1 MDGSPRRGF
10 SRLWWAHSISQF
22 GDQLTLV
29 ALPLAAYADTHSAV
43 AVGVVAS
50 LEAVTAVA
58 FGLVAGALADR
69 LAHRRV
75 LVLTDVARAL
85 LLAALVVALAAP
97 GDDLAALLV
106 AATGLGITRVLHDA
120 AESAAVPL
128 VVDDARLVAAN
139 GRLQASEAA
148 ATAAGPAVA
157 GALLGLGGPPL
168 AFAADAVSFAASGG
182 ALTGLRSLDDA
193 AAADEPVPA
202 DAAAVLTTVRAD
214 VAEGVRRLLADRPMV
229 RVLVLLAAVNVV
241 SVCVEAQ
248 FVPYAREV
256 LDIGGFGIGAYFALG
271 GVAAVVTSL
280 LAGRAA
286 AARGDA
292 IVLGLA
298 VFSTGVLLA
307 GVAPSYLTAGLAY
320 LGAGVGSALAATHAA
335 ALRQS
340 RFPVR
345 LQGRVA
351 MAVRAAI
358 VAILPVPLI
367 AGGWLADAAGP
378 EALFLTTAGVGL
390 VAAGWGAVRDVPAV
404 RGA

>member
-1 MDGSPRRGF
+1 MVAESPPRGF
-10 SRLWWAHSISQF
+10 TRLWWSHSVSMF

-29 ALPLAAYADTHSAV
+29 ALPLAAYADTRSAM

-50 LEAVTAVA
+50 LEAVTAVG

-75 LVLTDVARAL
+75 LVLTDVARAVL
-85 LLAALVVALAAP
+85 LLGLVAAVAAP
-97 GDDLAALLV
+97 GAALPALLV
-106 AATGLGITRVLHDA
+106 AATGLGLTRVLHDA
-120 AESAAVPL
+120 AQSAAVPL
-128 VVDDARLVAAN
+128 VVEQPRLVAAN

-148 ATAAGPAVA
+148 ATATGPALA

-168 AFAADAVSFAASGG
+168 AFAVDAASFAASGV
-182 ALTGLRSLDDA
+182 AVSGLRSLDE
-193 AAADEPVPA
+193 AAADEPDPG
-202 DAAAVLTTVRAD
+202 DAAAVLPTVRAD
-214 VAEGVRRLLADRPMV
+214 VAAGVRRLLADRPMV
-229 RVLVLLAAVNVV
+229 RVLVLLGAMNVV
-241 SVCVEAQ
+241 AVCVEAQ

-256 LDIGGFGIGAYFALG
+256 LGLGGLGIGAYFALG

-280 LAGRAA
+280 LAGRASGG
-286 AARGDA
+286 RGDA
-292 IVLGLA
+292 IVLGLT
-298 VFSTGVLLA
+298 VFAAGVLVA
-307 GVAPSYLTAGLAY
+307 GVAPSHVTAGLAY
-320 LGAGVGSALAATHAA
+320 VGAGVGSALAATHAA

-378 EALFLTTAGVGL
+378 EVLFTTTAVVGL
-390 VAAGWGAVRDVPAV
+390 VAAAWGALRRVPAV
-404 RGA
+404 RG

>member
-1 MDGSPRRGF
+1 MDGSPHRGF
-10 SRLWWAHSISQF
+10 PRLWWSHSVSQF

-29 ALPLAAYADTHSAV
+29 ALPLAAYADTDSAV

-50 LEAVTAVA
+50 LEAVTAVG

-75 LVLTDVARAL
+75 LVLTDVARAVL
-85 LLAALVVALAAP
+85 LVALVAALAAP
-97 GDDLAALLV
+97 GPDLAALLV
-106 AATGLGITRVLHDA
+106 AATGLGLTRVLHDA

-128 VVDDARLVAAN
+128 VVEEPRLVAAN

-168 AFAADAVSFAASGG
+168 AFAADAVSFVASGA

-193 AAADEPVPA
+193 ATAEPPDA
-202 DAAAVLTTVRAD
+202 GDAAAVLPSVRAD
-214 VAEGVRRLLADRPMV
+214 VAEGVRRLWADRPMV

-256 LDIGGFGIGAYFALG
+256 LGLGGLGIGAYFALG

-286 AARGDA
+286 GARGDA
-292 IVLGLA
+292 IVIGLVVFAGGVLVAGLA
-298 VFSTGVLLA
+298 
-307 GVAPSYLTAGLAY
+307 PSHLTAGLAY
-320 LGAGVGSALAATHAA
+320 VGAGVGSALAATHAA

-345 LQGRVA
+345 FQGRVS

-358 VAILPVPLI
+358 VAVLPVPLI

-378 EALFLTTAGVGL
+378 EALFITTAVIGL
-390 VAAGWGAVRDVPAV
+390 VVAAWGAVRRVPAV
-404 RGA
+404 RG

>member
-1 MDGSPRRGF
+1 VDVSSRRGF
-10 SRLWWAHSISQF
+10 PRLWWSHSISQF

-29 ALPLAAYADTHSAV
+29 ALPLAAYADTDSAV

-50 LEAVTAVA
+50 LEAVTAVG

-75 LVLTDVARAL
+75 LVLTDVARAVL
-85 LLAALVVALAAP
+85 LVALVAALAAP
-97 GDDLAALLV
+97 GSDLAALLV
-106 AATGLGITRVLHDA
+106 AATGLGLTRVLHDA

-128 VVDDARLVAAN
+128 VVEESRLVAAN
-139 GRLQASEAA
+139 GRLQASEAT

-168 AFAADAVSFAASGG
+168 AFAADAVSFVASGV
-182 ALTGLRSLDDA
+182 ALTGLRSLDEVATAEPPDA
-193 AAADEPVPA
+193 G
-202 DAAAVLTTVRAD
+202 DAAAVLPSVRAD
-214 VAEGVRRLLADRPMV
+214 VAEGVRRLWADRPMV

-248 FVPYAREV
+248 FVPYAQEV
-256 LDIGGFGIGAYFALG
+256 LGLGGLGIGAYFALG

-286 AARGDA
+286 RPRGDA
-292 IVLGLA
+292 IVVGLV
-298 VFSTGVLLA
+298 VFASGVL
-307 GVAPSYLTAGLAY
+307 VAGLAPSHLTAALAY
-320 LGAGVGSALAATHAA
+320 VGAGVGSALAATHAA

-345 LQGRVA
+345 LQGRVS

-358 VAILPVPLI
+358 VAVLPIPLI

-378 EALFLTTAGVGL
+378 EALFITTAVIGL
-390 VAAGWGAVRDVPAV
+390 VAAAWGTVRRVPAV
-404 RGA
+404 RG

>member
-1 MDGSPRRGF
+1 VDGSPHRGF
-10 SRLWWAHSISQF
+10 PRLWWSHSVSQF

-29 ALPLAAYADTHSAV
+29 ALPLAAYADTDSAV

-50 LEAVTAVA
+50 LEAVTAVG

-75 LVLTDVARAL
+75 LVLTDVARAVL
-85 LLAALVVALAAP
+85 LVALVAALAAP
-97 GDDLAALLV
+97 GPDLAALLV
-106 AATGLGITRVLHDA
+106 AATGLGLTRVLHDA

-128 VVDDARLVAAN
+128 VVEEPRLVAAN

-168 AFAADAVSFAASGG
+168 AFAADAVSFVASGA

-193 AAADEPVPA
+193 ATAEPPDA
-202 DAAAVLTTVRAD
+202 GDAAAVLPSVRAD
-214 VAEGVRRLLADRPMV
+214 VAEGVRRLWADRPMV

-256 LDIGGFGIGAYFALG
+256 LGLGGLGIGAYFALG

-286 AARGDA
+286 GARGDA
-292 IVLGLA
+292 IVLGLV
-298 VFSTGVLLA
+298 VFAGGVLVA
-307 GVAPSYLTAGLAY
+307 GLAPSHVTAGLAY
-320 LGAGVGSALAATHAA
+320 VGAGVGSALAATHAA

-345 LQGRVA
+345 FQGRVS
-351 MAVRAAI
+351 MAVRASI
-358 VAILPVPLI
+358 VAVLPVPLI

-378 EALFLTTAGVGL
+378 EALFITTAVIGL
-390 VAAGWGAVRDVPAV
+390 VVAAWGAVRGVPAV
-404 RGA
+404 RG

>member
-1 MDGSPRRGF
+1 VAESPPRAF
-10 SRLWWAHSISQF
+10 TRLWWAHSISMF

-29 ALPLAAYADTHSAV
+29 ALPLAAYADTGSAV

-50 LEAVTAVA
+50 LEAVTAVG

-69 LAHRRV
+69 LARRRV

-85 LLAALVVALAAP
+85 LLVALVAALAAP
-97 GDDLAALLV
+97 GGDLAALLV
-106 AATGLGITRVLHDA
+106 AATGLGVTRVLHDA

-128 VVDDARLVAAN
+128 VVDERQLVAAN

-148 ATAAGPAVA
+148 ATAVGPAVA

-168 AFAADAVSFAASGG
+168 AFAVDAASFG
-182 ALTGLRSLDDA
+182 ASGVSLTGLRSLDEGA
-193 AAADEPVPA
+193 PDEPDA
-202 DAAAVLTTVRAD
+202 GDAAAVLPTVRAD

-229 RVLVLLAAVNVV
+229 QVLVLLAAVNVV

-256 LDIGGFGIGAYFALG
+256 LDLGGFGIGAYFALG
-271 GVAAVVTSL
+271 GLAAVVTSL
-280 LAGRAA
+280 LAGRATG
-286 AARGDA
+286 ARGDA
-292 IVLGLA
+292 IVIGLV
-298 VFSTGVLLA
+298 VFSAGVLLA
-307 GVAPSYLTAGLAY
+307 GVFPSHLTAGLAY

-340 RFPVR
+340 RFPLR

-367 AGGWLADAAGP
+367 AGGWLADVAGP
-378 EALFLTTAGVGL
+378 EVLFTTTALLGL
-390 VAAGWGAVRDVPAV
+390 AAAAWGALRHVPAV
-404 RGA
+404 RS

>member
-1 MDGSPRRGF
+1 VDGSPRRGF
-10 SRLWWAHSISQF
+10 SRLWWAHSVSQF

-29 ALPLAAYADTHSAV
+29 ALPLAAYADTNSAV

-50 LEAVTAVA
+50 LEAVTAVL

-75 LVLTDVARAL
+75 LVLTDVARAVL
-85 LLAALVVALAAP
+85 LVALVAALAAP
-97 GDDLAALLV
+97 GPDLAALLV
-106 AATGLGITRVLHDA
+106 AATGLGLTRVLHDG

-128 VVDDARLVAAN
+128 VVEEPRLVAAN

-168 AFAADAVSFAASGG
+168 AFAADAVSFVASGA

-193 AAADEPVPA
+193 ATAEPPDA
-202 DAAAVLTTVRAD
+202 GDAAAVLPTVRAD
-214 VAEGVRRLLADRPMV
+214 VAEGVRRLWADRPMV

-256 LDIGGFGIGAYFALG
+256 LGLGGLGIGAYFALG

-286 AARGDA
+286 GARGDA
-292 IVLGLA
+292 IVIGLVVFAGGVLVAGLA
-298 VFSTGVLLA
+298 PSHVTA
-307 GVAPSYLTAGLAY
+307 GVAYV
-320 LGAGVGSALAATHAA
+320 GAGVGSALAATHAA

-345 LQGRVA
+345 FQGRVS
-351 MAVRAAI
+351 MAVRASI
-358 VAILPVPLI
+358 VAVLPVPLI

-378 EALFLTTAGVGL
+378 EALFVTTAVIGL
-390 VAAGWGAVRDVPAV
+390 VVAAWGAVRRVPAV
-404 RGA
+404 RG

>member
-1 MDGSPRRGF
+1 MGGASGGF
-10 SRLWWAHSISQF
+10 SRLWWAHSVSMF

-50 LEAVTAVA
+50 LEAVTAVG

-75 LVLTDVARAL
+75 LVLTDVARVV
-85 LLAALVVALAAP
+85 LLAALVGALAAP
-97 GDDLAALLV
+97 GGDLAALLV

-128 VVDDARLVAAN
+128 VVEEARLVAAN
-139 GRLQASEAA
+139 GQLQASEAA

-168 AFAADAVSFAASGG
+168 AFAADAASFAASGLS
-182 ALTGLRSLDDA
+182 LTGLRSLDA
-193 AAADEPVPA
+193 APHDEPEPA
-202 DAAAVLTTVRAD
+202 DATAVLPTVRAD

-256 LDIGGFGIGAYFALG
+256 LGIGGFGIGAYFALG

-280 LAGRAA
+280 LAGRSAG
-286 AARGDA
+286 ARGDA
-292 IVLGLA
+292 IVLGLT
-298 VFSTGVLLA
+298 VFSGGVLVAGLAPSHLTA
-307 GVAPSYLTAGLAY
+307 GVAYV
-320 LGAGVGSALAATHAA
+320 GAGIGSALAATHAA

-358 VAILPVPLI
+358 VAVLPVPLI

-378 EALFLTTAGVGL
+378 EVLFITTAAVGL
-390 VAAGWGAVRDVPAV
+390 TAAAWGVVRQVSAVRS
-404 RGA
+404 

>member
-1 MDGSPRRGF
+1 MDESPRRGF
-10 SRLWWAHSISQF
+10 SRLWWAHSVSQF

-75 LVLTDVARAL
+75 LILTDVARAL
-85 LLAALVVALAAP
+85 LLVALVAALAAP
-97 GDDLAALLV
+97 GGDLAALLV

-193 AAADEPVPA
+193 AAPEPGA
-202 DAAAVLTTVRAD
+202 AEAAAVITTVRAD
-214 VAEGVRRLLADRPMV
+214 VAEGVRCLLADRPMV

-292 IVLGLA
+292 IVLGLV

-307 GVAPSYLTAGLAY
+307 GLAPSYLTAGLAY

-345 LQGRVA
+345 LQGRVS

-358 VAILPVPLI
+358 VAVLPVPLI
-367 AGGWLADAAGP
+367 AGGWLADASGP
-378 EALFLTTAGVGL
+378 EALFITTAGLGL
-390 VAAGWGAVRDVPAV
+390 VAAAWGLLRHVPAV

>member
-1 MDGSPRRGF
+1 VDESPRRGF
-10 SRLWWAHSISQF
+10 SRLWWAHSVSQF

-75 LVLTDVARAL
+75 LILTDVARAL
-85 LLAALVVALAAP
+85 LLVALVAALAAP
-97 GDDLAALLV
+97 GGDLAALLV

-193 AAADEPVPA
+193 AAPEPGPA
-202 DAAAVLTTVRAD
+202 
-214 VAEGVRRLLADRPMV
+214 
-229 RVLVLLAAVNVV
+229 
-241 SVCVEAQ
+241 
-248 FVPYAREV
+248 
-256 LDIGGFGIGAYFALG
+256 
-271 GVAAVVTSL
+271 
-280 LAGRAA
+280 
-286 AARGDA
+286 
-292 IVLGLA
+292 
-298 VFSTGVLLA
+298 
-307 GVAPSYLTAGLAY
+307 
-320 LGAGVGSALAATHAA
+320 
-335 ALRQS
+335 
-340 RFPVR
+340 
-345 LQGRVA
+345 
-351 MAVRAAI
+351 
-358 VAILPVPLI
+358 
-367 AGGWLADAAGP
+367 
-378 EALFLTTAGVGL
+378 
-390 VAAGWGAVRDVPAV
+390 
-404 RGA
+404 

>member
-1 MDGSPRRGF
+1 MAEPPRQGF
-10 SRLWWAHSISQF
+10 PRLWWSHSISQF

-29 ALPLAAYADTHSAV
+29 ALPLATYADTDSAV

-50 LEAVTAVA
+50 LEAVTAVG

-75 LVLTDVARAL
+75 LVLTDVARAVL
-85 LLAALVVALAAP
+85 LIALVAALAAP
-97 GDDLAALLV
+97 GSDLPALLV
-106 AATGLGITRVLHDA
+106 GATGLGLTRVLHDA
-120 AESAAVPL
+120 AESAVVPL
-128 VVDDARLVAAN
+128 VVEEARLVAAN
-139 GRLQASEAA
+139 GRLQASEAT

-168 AFAADAVSFAASGG
+168 AFAVDAASFVASG
-182 ALTGLRSLDDA
+182 AALNGLRSLDEGATVEPDA
-193 AAADEPVPA
+193 G
-202 DAAAVLTTVRAD
+202 DATAVLTSVRAD

-248 FVPYAREV
+248 FVPYAQEV
-256 LDIGGFGIGAYFALG
+256 LGLGGLGIGAYFALG

-280 LAGRAA
+280 LAGRSVG
-286 AARGDA
+286 ARGDA
-292 IVLGLA
+292 IVIGLV
-298 VFSTGVLLA
+298 VFSTGVLVA
-307 GVAPSYLTAGLAY
+307 GLAPSHLTAGLAY
-320 LGAGVGSALAATHAA
+320 VGAGVGSALAATHAA

-345 LQGRVA
+345 FQGRVA
-351 MAVRAAI
+351 MAVRASI
-358 VAILPVPLI
+358 VAVLPIPLI

-378 EALFLTTAGVGL
+378 EALFITTAVIGL
-390 VAAGWGAVRDVPAV
+390 VAALWGTVRGVSAVRS
-404 RGA
+404 

>member
-1 MDGSPRRGF
+1 MDGSPHRGF
-10 SRLWWAHSISQF
+10 PRLWWSHSVSQF

-29 ALPLAAYADTHSAV
+29 ALPLAAYADTDSAV

-50 LEAVTAVA
+50 LEAVTAVG

-75 LVLTDVARAL
+75 LVLTDVARAVL
-85 LLAALVVALAAP
+85 LVALVAALAAP
-97 GDDLAALLV
+97 GPDLAALLV
-106 AATGLGITRVLHDA
+106 AATGLGLTRVLHDA

-128 VVDDARLVAAN
+128 VVEEPRLVAAN

-157 GALLGLGGPPL
+157 GALHGRGGPPL
-168 AFAADAVSFAASGG
+168 AFAADAVSFVASGA

-193 AAADEPVPA
+193 ATAEPPDA
-202 DAAAVLTTVRAD
+202 GDAAAVLPSVRAD
-214 VAEGVRRLLADRPMV
+214 VAEGVRRLWADRPMV

-256 LDIGGFGIGAYFALG
+256 LGLGGLGIGAYFALG

-286 AARGDA
+286 GARGDA
-292 IVLGLA
+292 IVIGLVVFAGGVLVAGLA
-298 VFSTGVLLA
+298 
-307 GVAPSYLTAGLAY
+307 PSHVTAGLAY
-320 LGAGVGSALAATHAA
+320 VGAGVGSALAATHAA

-345 LQGRVA
+345 FQGRVS
-351 MAVRAAI
+351 MAVRASI
-358 VAILPVPLI
+358 VAVLPVPLI

-378 EALFLTTAGVGL
+378 EALFITTAVIGL
-390 VAAGWGAVRDVPAV
+390 VVAAWGAVRGVPAV
-404 RGA
+404 RG

>member
-1 MDGSPRRGF
+1 M
-10 SRLWWAHSISQF
+10 F

-29 ALPLAAYADTHSAV
+29 ALPLAAYADTQSAV

-50 LEAVTAVA
+50 LEAVTAVV

-75 LVLTDVARAL
+75 LVLTDLARVL
-85 LLAALVVALAAP
+85 LLVALVAALAAP
-97 GDDLAALLV
+97 GGDLAALLV

-120 AESAAVPL
+120 AESAAVPR
-128 VVDDARLVAAN
+128 VVEEPRLVAAN

-157 GALLGLGGPPL
+157 GVLLGLGGPPL
-168 AFAADAVSFAASGG
+168 AFAADAASFAVSGAS
-182 ALTGLRSLDDA
+182 LSGLHSLDDA
-193 AAADEPVPA
+193 GGDEPDAA
-202 DAAAVLTTVRAD
+202 DAAAVLPSVRAD

-256 LDIGGFGIGAYFALG
+256 LDLGGLGIGAYFALG
-271 GVAAVVTSL
+271 GLAAVVTSL
-280 LAGRAA
+280 LAGRASG
-286 AARGDA
+286 ARGDA
-292 IVLGLA
+292 IVVGLV
-298 VFSTGVLLA
+298 VFSAGVLAA
-307 GVAPSYLTAGLAY
+307 GVAPSHVTAALAY
-320 LGAGVGSALAATHAA
+320 IGAGIGSALAATHAA

-340 RFPVR
+340 RFPMR

-351 MAVRAAI
+351 MAVRASI

-367 AGGWLADAAGP
+367 AGGWLADVAGP
-378 EALFLTTAGVGL
+378 EVLFTTTAVVGL
-390 VAAGWGAVRDVPAV
+390 VAAAWGAVRGVPAV

>member
-1 MDGSPRRGF
+1 MHGAPRRGF
-10 SRLWWAHSISQF
+10 SRLWWAHSVSMF

-29 ALPLAAYADTHSAV
+29 ALPLAAYADTRSAV

-50 LEAVTAVA
+50 LEAVTAVG

-75 LVLTDVARAL
+75 LVLTDVARAVL
-85 LLAALVVALAAP
+85 LVALVVALAAP
-97 GDDLAALLV
+97 GGDLAALLA

-128 VVDDARLVAAN
+128 VVEESRLVAAN

-157 GALLGLGGPPL
+157 GALLGLGGPTL
-168 AFAADAVSFAASGG
+168 AFAADAASFAVSGT
-182 ALTGLRSLDDA
+182 ALTGLRSLDEAATVEPDA
-193 AAADEPVPA
+193 A
-202 DAAAVLTTVRAD
+202 DAAAVLPTVRAA
-214 VAEGVRRLLADRPMV
+214 VAEGVRRLLADRAMV

-271 GVAAVVTSL
+271 GIAAVVTSL
-280 LAGRAA
+280 LAARAA
-286 AARGDA
+286 EARGDA
-292 IVLGLA
+292 IVIGLV
-298 VFSTGVLLA
+298 VFSAGVLVA
-307 GVAPSYLTAGLAY
+307 GLVPSLLTAGLAY
-320 LGAGVGSALAATHAA
+320 LGAGIGSALAATHAA

-367 AGGWLADAAGP
+367 AGGWLADVAGP
-378 EALFLTTAGVGL
+378 EALFVTTAAVGL
-390 VAAGWGAVRDVPAV
+390 GAAAWGALRRVPAV

>member
-1 MDGSPRRGF
+1 MGGPSGAF
-10 SRLWWAHSISQF
+10 SRLWWAHSVSMF

-29 ALPLAAYADTHSAV
+29 ALPLAAYADTGSAV

-50 LEAVTAVA
+50 LEAVTAVG

-85 LLAALVVALAAP
+85 LLVALVAALAAP
-97 GDDLAALLV
+97 GADLAALLV
-106 AATGLGITRVLHDA
+106 AATGLGLTRVLHDA

-128 VVDDARLVAAN
+128 VVDEARLVAAN
-139 GRLQASEAA
+139 GQLQASEAA

-168 AFAADAVSFAASGG
+168 AFAVDAASFAASGA
-182 ALTGLRSLDDA
+182 ALTGLRSLD
-193 AAADEPVPA
+193 AADGDEPDAA
-202 DAAAVLTTVRAD
+202 DAAAVLPTVRAD

-256 LDIGGFGIGAYFALG
+256 LGLGGLGIGAYFALG

-280 LAGRAA
+280 LAGRSSG
-286 AARGDA
+286 ARGDA
-292 IVLGLA
+292 IVLGLT
-298 VFSTGVLLA
+298 VFSAGVLVAGLAPSHLTA
-307 GVAPSYLTAGLAY
+307 GVAYV
-320 LGAGVGSALAATHAA
+320 GAGIGSALAATHAA

-367 AGGWLADAAGP
+367 LGGWLADAAGP
-378 EALFLTTAGVGL
+378 EALFTTTALVGL
-390 VAAGWGAVRDVPAV
+390 GAAAWGVVRKVSAVRS
-404 RGA
+404 

>member
-1 MDGSPRRGF
+1 M
-10 SRLWWAHSISQF
+10 F

-85 LLAALVVALAAP
+85 LLVALVGAIAAP
-97 GDDLAALLV
+97 GGDLAALLV
-106 AATGLGITRVLHDA
+106 AATGLGLTRVLHDA

-128 VVDDARLVAAN
+128 IVQEPRLVSAN

-168 AFAADAVSFAASGG
+168 AFAADAASFAVSGAG
-182 ALTGLRSLDDA
+182 LAGLRSLDQMAPEEPDA
-193 AAADEPVPA
+193 A
-202 DAAAVLTTVRAD
+202 DAAAVLPTVRAD
-214 VAEGVRRLLADRPMV
+214 VAEGVRRLGADRGMV

-256 LDIGGFGIGAYFALG
+256 LGLGGLGIGAYFALG

-286 AARGDA
+286 GARGDA
-292 IVLGLA
+292 IVLGLV
-298 VFSTGVLLA
+298 VFSSGVL
-307 GVAPSYLTAGLAY
+307 VAGLAPSHLTAAVAY
-320 LGAGVGSALAATHAA
+320 VGAGIGSALAATHAA

-351 MAVRAAI
+351 MAVRTSI

-367 AGGWLADAAGP
+367 LGGWLADAAGP
-378 EALFLTTAGVGL
+378 EALFITTAAVGL
-390 VAAGWGAVRDVPAV
+390 AAAAWGVVRQVPAI
-404 RGA
+404 R

>member
-1 MDGSPRRGF
+1 MGGRSGDFP
-10 SRLWWAHSISQF
+10 RLWWAHSVSMF

-29 ALPLAAYADTHSAV
+29 ALPLAAYADTGSAV

-50 LEAVTAVA
+50 LEAVTAVG

-75 LVLTDVARAL
+75 LVLTDVARAV
-85 LLAALVVALAAP
+85 LLAALVGALAAP
-97 GDDLAALLV
+97 GGDLAALLV
-106 AATGLGITRVLHDA
+106 AATGLGLTRVLHDA

-128 VVDDARLVAAN
+128 VVEEARLVAAN
-139 GRLQASEAA
+139 GQLQASEAA

-168 AFAADAVSFAASGG
+168 AFAVDAASFAASGVS
-182 ALTGLRSLDDA
+182 LTGLRSLDA
-193 AAADEPVPA
+193 APHDEPDAA
-202 DAAAVLTTVRAD
+202 DAAAVLPTVRAD

-248 FVPYAREV
+248 FVPYAQEV
-256 LDIGGFGIGAYFALG
+256 LGIGGFGIGAYFALG

-280 LAGRAA
+280 LAGRSAG
-286 AARGDA
+286 ARGDA
-292 IVLGLA
+292 IVLGLT
-298 VFSTGVLLA
+298 VFSAGVLVAGLAPSHLTA
-307 GVAPSYLTAGLAY
+307 GVAYV
-320 LGAGVGSALAATHAA
+320 GAGIGSALAATHAA

-367 AGGWLADAAGP
+367 AGGWLADVAGP
-378 EALFLTTAGVGL
+378 EVLFITTAVVGL
-390 VAAGWGAVRDVPAV
+390 TAAAWGVVRQVSAVRS
-404 RGA
+404 

>member
-1 MDGSPRRGF
+1 M
-10 SRLWWAHSISQF
+10 F

-29 ALPLAAYADTHSAV
+29 ALPLAAYADTRSAV

-50 LEAVTAVA
+50 LEALTAVG

-75 LVLTDVARAL
+75 LVLTDVARVL
-85 LLAALVVALAAP
+85 LLVALVGALAAP
-97 GDDLAALLV
+97 GGDLAALLV
-106 AATGLGITRVLHDA
+106 AATGLGLTRVLHDA

-128 VVDDARLVAAN
+128 VVEEPGLVAAN

-168 AFAADAVSFAASGG
+168 AFAADAASFAASGA
-182 ALTGLRSLDDA
+182 ALTGLRSLDEASPEEPDA
-193 AAADEPVPA
+193 A
-202 DAAAVLTTVRAD
+202 DAAAVLPTVRAD

-256 LDIGGFGIGAYFALG
+256 LGIGGLGIGAYFALG
-271 GVAAVVTSL
+271 GLAAVVTSL
-280 LAGRAA
+280 LAGRASG
-286 AARGDA
+286 ARGDA
-292 IVLGLA
+292 IVIGLVVFAAGVLSAGLA
-298 VFSTGVLLA
+298 
-307 GVAPSYLTAGLAY
+307 PSHLTAALAY

-367 AGGWLADAAGP
+367 AGGWLADVAGP
-378 EALFLTTAGVGL
+378 EALFVTTAAVGL
-390 VAAGWGAVRDVPAV
+390 GAAAWGALRRVPAV